1 MLQKLLIKRKCWP
14 RHAYCAF
21 ETRWNGLVLVFINSN
36 KWFRASNCF
45 NWISSGIVTDQI
57 SPIRLFVER
66 GITVFYKFLKFSQ
79 FSLVAFLADLATFE
93 APVGSNGLGLAQET
107 TLSSYRQ
114 SDFSKIFKNWE
125 KLRNSD
131 KKLRNNTGT
140 PRSGLFFEFICLIS
154 KSSI

>member
-1 MLQKLLIKRKCWP
+1 MISCASKLMTKRKCWL

-79 FSLVAFLADLATFE
+79 FSLVASLLTSLHSRRLWE
-93 APVGSNGLGLAQET
+93 VMVWVGPKRQR
-107 TLSSYRQ
+107 YRHIDSPISQ
-114 SDFSKIFKNWE
+114 KYLKIEKN
-125 KLRNSD
+125 
-131 KKLRNNTGT
+131 
-140 PRSGLFFEFICLIS
+140 
-154 KSSI
+154 